1 METHSVKHDWE
12 IFSLMGSNQNFQV
25 PFTNHEA
32 TSQLDFPI
40 PCSKTLQYYTLQLPT
55 SHCDLEWSASVPH
68 PVTPASCPQSGAETR
83 KEARERTRKQEIRAA
98 AEGRRLK
105 SHLIIPYNCLKGGF
119 SESVSLFSK
128 LTSYITRG
136 NSLKSHQERFR
147 LREEGFLQALKQDAW
162 RSGRAPTPEAKSHLD
177 VIVKDKA

>member
-12 IFSLMGSNQNFQV
+12 IFSLMGSDQNFQV

-55 SHCDLEWSASVPH
+55 SHCDLEWSVSVPH

-83 KEARERTRKQEIRAA
+83 KEARERTRKQEI
-98 AEGRRLK
+98 
-105 SHLIIPYNCLKGGF
+105 
-119 SESVSLFSK
+119 
-128 LTSYITRG
+128 
-136 NSLKSHQERFR
+136 
-147 LREEGFLQALKQDAW
+147 
-162 RSGRAPTPEAKSHLD
+162 
-177 VIVKDKA
+177 